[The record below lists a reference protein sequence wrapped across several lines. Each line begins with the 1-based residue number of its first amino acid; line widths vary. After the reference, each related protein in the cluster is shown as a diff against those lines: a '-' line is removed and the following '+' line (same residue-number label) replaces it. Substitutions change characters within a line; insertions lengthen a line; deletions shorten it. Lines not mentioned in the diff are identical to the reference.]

1 MMSFVHANDVE
12 VVILAGGK
20 GERLYPLT
28 KDRAKPAVPFGGMY
42 RIIDFTLSNC
52 VNSGMKKIYLLS
64 QYKSHSLN
72 RHIQRGW
79 LSFFSYPM
87 GEFIYDIPAQ
97 QRIGSSWYEGTADAV
112 FQNIYSLQHDMPSYT
127 LILSGDHIY
136 QMNYMDMIRFHVGHK
151 ADVTIG
157 VVPMPVETASQ
168 FGIVKAEKD
177 MTVVGF
183 QEKPK
188 KAPFTMPGDPTKIM
202 VSMGIYV
209 FDTKTLIRKLVEDAK
224 LKTSSHDFGKDII
237 PRMVK
242 NNKVLAYPFKDIMG
256 KSYWRD
262 IGTLDAYYEANMDL
276 VSVTPQCNLYHP
288 NWPVHTVYSPYP
300 PSKMVFAGGED
311 GRRIGQ
317 VLDSIICGGSIVSGG
332 RVERSIISPN
342 ARVHSYT
349 EIEDSILMEDVEV
362 GRNCRIRRTIID
374 KRVKIPPRTTIGYDP
389 EEDAKRF
396 DISPGGVVVVAKNTM
411 FD

>member
-1 MMSFVHANDVE
+1 MPFANPNDVE

-42 RIIDFTLSNC
+42 RIVDFTLSNC
-52 VNSGMKKIYLLS
+52 VNSGLKRIYVLS

-72 RHIQRGW
+72 RHIQQGW

-97 QRIGSSWYEGTADAV
+97 QRIGNSWYEGTADAV
-112 FQNIYSLQHDMPSYT
+112 FQNIYSLQQDMPEYT

-136 QMNYMDMIRFHVGHK
+136 QMNYMEMIQFHIRRK
-151 ADVTIG
+151 AEVTIG
-157 VVPMPVETASQ
+157 AVPMPVETASQ
-168 FGIVKAEKD
+168 FGVIKADKD
-177 MTVVGF
+177 MNVVGF

-188 KAPFTMPGDPTKIM
+188 KDPVTMPGNPDRIL

-209 FDTKTLIRKLVEDAK
+209 FQTKMLIRQLVEDAK
-224 LKTSSHDFGKDII
+224 LKTSNHDFGKDII

-242 NNKVLAYPFKDIMG
+242 QYKVMTYPFKGIMG

-276 VSVTPQCNLYHP
+276 VSVSPACNLYHP

-300 PSKMVFAGGED
+300 PAKMVFSGGKD
-311 GRRIGQ
+311 GKRIGM
-317 VLDSIICGGSIVSGG
+317 VLDSIICDGAIVSGG
-332 RVERSIISPN
+332 KVVRSIISPN
-342 ARVHSYT
+342 VRVHSYA
-349 EIEDSILMEDVEV
+349 EIEDSMLMDGVEI
-362 GRNCRIRRTIID
+362 GRSCRIRRTIID
-374 KRVKIPPRTTIGYDP
+374 KYVKIPPKTTIGYDP
-389 EEDAKRF
+389 EEDRKRF
-396 DISPGGVVVVAKNTM
+396 DVSPDGIVVVSKNTM
-411 FD
+411 FN

>member
-1 MMSFVHANDVE
+1 MPFVNPNDIE
-12 VVILAGGK
+12 TVILAGGK

-52 VNSGMKKIYLLS
+52 VNSGLKRIYVLS

-112 FQNIYSLQHDMPSYT
+112 FQNIYSLQQNMTPFT
-127 LILSGDHIY
+127 LILSGDHVY
-136 QMNYMDMIRFHVGHK
+136 QMNYMDMVQFHVDNE
-151 ADVTIG
+151 ADVTLG

-168 FGIVKAEKD
+168 FGIVKADRD
-177 MTVVGF
+177 MNVVGF

-188 KAPFTMPGDPTKIM
+188 KDPVTMPGNPDCVL

-209 FDTKTLIRKLVEDAK
+209 FPTKTLIRKLVEDAK
-224 LKTSSHDFGKDII
+224 LKTSNHDFGKDII
-237 PRMVK
+237 PKMVK

-262 IGTLDAYYEANMDL
+262 IGTLDAYYDANMDL
-276 VSVTPQCNLYHP
+276 VSVSPECNLYHP
-288 NWPVHTVYSPYP
+288 HWPVHTVYSPYP
-300 PSKMVFAGGED
+300 PSKMVFAGGQD
-311 GRRIGQ
+311 GKRIGQ

-332 RVERSIISPN
+332 KVERSIISPN
-342 ARVHSYT
+342 VRVNSYA
-349 EIEDSILMEDVEV
+349 EIEDSILMEDVEI
-362 GRNCRIRRTIID
+362 GRHCRIKRTIID
-374 KRVKIPPRTTIGYDP
+374 KRVKVPARMTIGYDP
-389 EEDAKRF
+389 EEDSKRF
-396 DISPGGVVVVAKNTM
+396 DISPEGIVVVSKNTI

>member
-1 MMSFVHANDVE
+1 MPFKKLNNIK

-28 KDRAKPAVPFGGMY
+28 KDRAKPAVPFAGMY

-52 VNSGMKKIYLLS
+52 VNSGLKKIYVLS

-72 RHIQRGW
+72 RHIQQGW

-97 QRIGSSWYEGTADAV
+97 QRIGNSWYEGTADAV
-112 FQNIYSLQHDMPSYT
+112 FQNIYSLQQDMPGYT

-136 QMNYMDMIRFHVGHK
+136 QMNYMEMIQFHVRRK

-157 VVPMPVETASQ
+157 AVPMPVETANQ
-168 FGIVKAEKD
+168 FGVIRADKG
-177 MTVVGF
+177 MNVVGF

-188 KAPFTMPGDPTKIM
+188 KAPFTMPGDASKVM

-209 FDTKTLIRKLVEDAK
+209 FNTKTLIRQLVEDAK
-224 LKTSSHDFGKDII
+224 LKSSSHDFGKDII

-242 NNKVLAYPFKDIMG
+242 HNKVITYPFKGIMDNG
-256 KSYWRD
+256 YWRD

-276 VSVTPQCNLYHP
+276 VSVTPACNLYHP

-300 PSKMVFAGGED
+300 PAKMVFSGGKD
-311 GRRIGQ
+311 GKRIGM
-317 VLDSIICGGSIVSGG
+317 VLDSMICDGAIVSGG
-332 RVERSIISPN
+332 KVERSIISPN
-342 ARVHSYT
+342 VRVHSYS
-349 EIEDSILMEDVEV
+349 EIEDSMLMEGVEI
-362 GRNCRIRRTIID
+362 GRNCKIRRTIID
-374 KRVKIPPRTTIGYDP
+374 KSVKIPPRTIIGYDP
-389 EEDAKRF
+389 EDDKKKF
-396 DISPGGVVVVAKNTM
+396 DVSPGGIVVVSKNTM

>member
-1 MMSFVHANDVE
+1 MSFKNLNNIK

-28 KDRAKPAVPFGGMY
+28 KDRAKPAVPFAGMY

-52 VNSGMKKIYLLS
+52 VNSNLKRIYVLS

-72 RHIQRGW
+72 RHIQQGW

-97 QRIGSSWYEGTADAV
+97 QRIGNSWYEGTADAV
-112 FQNIYSLQHDMPSYT
+112 FQNIYSLQQDMPGYT

-136 QMNYMDMIRFHVGHK
+136 QMNYMEMIQFHVRRK

-157 VVPMPVETASQ
+157 AVPMPVETANQ
-168 FGIVKAEKD
+168 FGVIRADKG
-177 MTVVGF
+177 MNVVGF

-188 KAPFTMPGDPTKIM
+188 KAPFTMPGDASKVM

-209 FDTKTLIRKLVEDAK
+209 FNTKTLIRRLVEDAK
-224 LKTSSHDFGKDII
+224 LKSSSHDFGKDII

-242 NNKVLAYPFKDIMG
+242 DSKVITYPFKGIMG
-256 KSYWRD
+256 NGYWRD

-276 VSVTPQCNLYHP
+276 VSVTPACNLYHP

-300 PSKMVFAGGED
+300 PAKMVFSGGKD
-311 GRRIGQ
+311 GKRIGM
-317 VLDSIICGGSIVSGG
+317 VLDSMICDGAIVSGG
-332 RVERSIISPN
+332 KVERSIISPN
-342 ARVHSYT
+342 VRVHSYS
-349 EIEDSILMEDVEV
+349 EIEDSMLMEGVEI
-362 GRNCRIRRTIID
+362 GRNCKIRRTIID
-374 KRVKIPPRTTIGYDP
+374 KSVKIPPRTIIGYDP
-389 EEDAKRF
+389 EDDKKKF
-396 DISPGGVVVVAKNTM
+396 DVSPGGIVVVSKNTM

>member
-1 MMSFVHANDVE
+1 
-12 VVILAGGK
+12 
-20 GERLYPLT
+20 YPLT

-52 VNSGMKKIYLLS
+52 VNSGLKKIYVLS

-79 LSFFSYPM
+79 LPFFSYPM

-97 QRIGSSWYEGTADAV
+97 QRIGANWYEGTADAV
-112 FQNIYSLQHDMPSYT
+112 FQNIYSLQQTMTHLT
-127 LILSGDHIY
+127 LILSGDHVY
-136 QMNYMDMIRFHVGHK
+136 QMNYIDMIRFHLDNR

-168 FGIVKAEKD
+168 FGVVKAGAD
-177 MTVVGF
+177 MKVTGF

-188 KAPFTMPGDPTKIM
+188 KDPVTMPGDPSKVL

-209 FDTKTLIRKLVEDAK
+209 FHTATLIKKLVEDAK
-224 LKTSSHDFGKDII
+224 IKTSSHDFGKDII

-242 NNKVLAYPFKDIMG
+242 TDTVMAFPFKDIMG
-256 KSYWRD
+256 SNYWRD

-276 VSVTPQCNLYHP
+276 VSVSPRCNLYHTG
-288 NWPVHTVYSPYP
+288 WPVHTVYSPYP

-311 GRRIGQ
+311 GKRIGQ
-317 VLDSIICGGSIVSGG
+317 VLDSIVCGGAIVSGG
-332 RVERSIISPN
+332 KVERSIISPN
-342 ARVHSYT
+342 VRVNSYA
-349 EIEDSILMEDVEV
+349 EVADAILMEGVQV
-362 GRNCRIRRTIID
+362 GRYCRIRRAIID
-374 KRVKIPPRTTIGYDP
+374 KRVVIPPHTTIGFDP
-389 EEDAKRF
+389 DQDARRF
-396 DISPGGVVVVAKNTM
+396 DVSPGGVVVVAKNTV
-411 FD
+411 FE

>member
-1 MMSFVHANDVE
+1 
-12 VVILAGGK
+12 
-20 GERLYPLT
+20 
-28 KDRAKPAVPFGGMY
+28 
-42 RIIDFTLSNC
+42 
-52 VNSGMKKIYLLS
+52 VNSGLKRIYLLS

-79 LSFFSYPM
+79 LQFFSYPM

-112 FQNIYSLQHDMPSYT
+112 FQNIYSLQHDMPEYT

-136 QMNYMDMIRFHVGHK
+136 QMNYLDMVRFHVNHK

-168 FGIVKAEKD
+168 FGLVKTEKD
-177 MTVVGF
+177 MTVSGF

-188 KAPFTMPGDPTKIM
+188 KAPFTMPGDPSRIL

-209 FDTKTLIRKLVEDAK
+209 FNTRILIRKLVEDAK
-224 LKTSSHDFGKDII
+224 LKTSNHDFGKDII
-237 PRMVK
+237 PKMVK
-242 NNKVLAYPFKDIMG
+242 GNTVMAYPFKDIMG

-262 IGTLDAYYEANMDL
+262 IGTLDAYYEATMDL
-276 VSVTPQCNLYHP
+276 VSVSPQCNLYHP

-317 VLDSIICGGSIVSGG
+317 VLDSIICGGAIISGG
-332 RVERSIISPN
+332 KVERSVISPN
-342 ARVHSYT
+342 ARVHSYA

-396 DISPGGVVVVAKNTM
+396 DVSPVGIVVIAKNTM

>member
-1 MMSFVHANDVE
+1 MSFKNLNNIK

-28 KDRAKPAVPFGGMY
+28 KDRAKPAVPFAGMY

-52 VNSGMKKIYLLS
+52 VNSGLKKIYVLS

-72 RHIQRGW
+72 RHIQQGW

-97 QRIGSSWYEGTADAV
+97 QRIGNSWYEGTADAV
-112 FQNIYSLQHDMPSYT
+112 FQNIYSLQQDMPGYT

-136 QMNYMDMIRFHVGHK
+136 QMNYMEMIQFHVRRK

-168 FGIVKAEKD
+168 FGIIKADKN
-177 MTVVGF
+177 MNILGF

-188 KAPFTMPGDPTKIM
+188 KDPVTMPGDPGKIL

-209 FDTKTLIRKLVEDAK
+209 FNTKTLIRQLVEDAK
-224 LKTSSHDFGKDII
+224 LKSSSHDFGKDII
-237 PRMVK
+237 PHMVK
-242 NNKVLAYPFKDIMG
+242 NNKVITYPFKGIMG
-256 KSYWRD
+256 NGYWRD

-276 VSVTPQCNLYHP
+276 VSVTPACNLYHQG
-288 NWPVHTVYSPYP
+288 WPVHTVYSPYP
-300 PSKMVFAGGED
+300 PAKMVFSGGKD
-311 GRRIGQ
+311 GKRIGM
-317 VLDSIICGGSIVSGG
+317 VLDSIICDGAIVSGG
-332 RVERSIISPN
+332 KVKRSIISPN
-342 ARVHSYT
+342 VRVHSYS
-349 EIEDSILMEDVEV
+349 EIEDSMLMEGVEI
-362 GRNCRIRRTIID
+362 GRNCKIRRTIID
-374 KRVKIPPRTTIGYDP
+374 KSVKIPPRTIIGYDP
-389 EEDAKRF
+389 EDDKKKF
-396 DISPGGVVVVAKNTM
+396 DVSPGGIVVVSKNTM

>member
-1 MMSFVHANDVE
+1 MPFVNPHDIE

-28 KDRAKPAVPFGGMY
+28 KDRAKPAVPFAGMY

-52 VNSGMKKIYLLS
+52 VNSDLKKIYVLS

-72 RHIQRGW
+72 RHIQQGW

-97 QRIGSSWYEGTADAV
+97 QRIGNSWYEGTADAV
-112 FQNIYSLQHDMPSYT
+112 FQNIYSLQHDMPGYT

-136 QMNYMDMIRFHVGHK
+136 QMNYMEMIQFHVRRK

-157 VVPMPVETASQ
+157 VAPMPVETASQ
-168 FGIVKAEKD
+168 FGVIKADKG
-177 MTVVGF
+177 MNVVGF

-188 KAPFTMPGDPTKIM
+188 KAPFTMPGDESKVM
-202 VSMGIYV
+202 ASMGIYV

-224 LKTSSHDFGKDII
+224 LKSSSHDFGKDII

-242 NNKVLAYPFKDIMG
+242 HNKVVVYQFKGIMG
-256 KSYWRD
+256 NGYWRD

-288 NWPVHTVYSPYP
+288 NWPVHTVYSPFP
-300 PSKMVFAGGED
+300 PAKMVFSGGKD
-311 GRRIGQ
+311 GKRIGM
-317 VLDSIICGGSIVSGG
+317 VLDSIICDGAIVSGG
-332 RVERSIISPN
+332 KVERSIISPN
-342 ARVHSYT
+342 VRVHSYA
-349 EIEDSILMEDVEV
+349 EIEDSMLMEGVEI
-362 GRNCRIRRTIID
+362 GRNCKIRRTIID
-374 KRVKIPPRTTIGYDP
+374 KYVKIPPRTKIGYDP
-389 EEDAKRF
+389 EDDKKRF
-396 DISPGGVVVVAKNTM
+396 DVSPGGIVVVSKNTM

>member
-1 MMSFVHANDVE
+1 MPFINPNNVE

-28 KDRAKPAVPFGGMY
+28 KDRAKPAVPFAGMY

-52 VNSGMKKIYLLS
+52 VNSGLKKIYVLS

-72 RHIQRGW
+72 RHIQQGW

-97 QRIGSSWYEGTADAV
+97 QRIGNSWYEGTADAV
-112 FQNIYSLQHDMPSYT
+112 FQNIYSLQQDMPGYT

-136 QMNYMDMIRFHVGHK
+136 QMNYMEMIQFHVRRK

-157 VVPMPVETASQ
+157 AVPMPVEMASQ
-168 FGIVKAEKD
+168 FGVIRADKG
-177 MTVVGF
+177 MNVVGF

-188 KAPFTMPGDPTKIM
+188 KAPFTMPGDASKVM

-209 FDTKTLIRKLVEDAK
+209 FNTKTLIRQLVEDAK
-224 LKTSSHDFGKDII
+224 FKSSSHDFGKDII

-242 NNKVLAYPFKDIMG
+242 DSKVIMHPFKGIIG
-256 KSYWRD
+256 KGYWRD

-276 VSVTPQCNLYHP
+276 VSVTPACNLYHP

-300 PSKMVFAGGED
+300 PAKMVFSGGKD
-311 GRRIGQ
+311 GKRIGM
-317 VLDSIICGGSIVSGG
+317 VLDSMICDGAIVSGG
-332 RVERSIISPN
+332 KVVRSIISPN
-342 ARVHSYT
+342 VRVHSYS
-349 EIEDSILMEDVEV
+349 EVEDSMLMEGVEI
-362 GRNCRIRRTIID
+362 GRNCKIRRTIID
-374 KRVKIPPRTTIGYDP
+374 KYVKIPPRTTIGYDI
-389 EEDAKRF
+389 EDDKKKF
-396 DISPGGVVVVAKNTM
+396 DVSPGGIVVVSKNTM

>member
-1 MMSFVHANDVE
+1 MAFINPNNVE

-28 KDRAKPAVPFGGMY
+28 KDRAKPAVPFAGMY

-52 VNSGMKKIYLLS
+52 VNSGFKKIYVLS

-72 RHIQRGW
+72 RHIQQGW

-97 QRIGSSWYEGTADAV
+97 QRIGNSWYEGTADAV
-112 FQNIYSLQHDMPSYT
+112 FQNIYSLQQDMPDYT

-136 QMNYMDMIRFHVGHK
+136 QMNYMDMIQFHVRRK

-157 VVPMPVETASQ
+157 VVPMPVETANQ
-168 FGIVKAEKD
+168 FGIIKADKN
-177 MTVVGF
+177 MNVVGF

-188 KAPFTMPGDPTKIM
+188 KDPVTMPGDASRVM

-209 FDTKTLIRKLVEDAK
+209 FNTKTLIRQLVEDAK
-224 LKTSSHDFGKDII
+224 IKSSSHDFGKDII

-242 NNKVLAYPFKDIMG
+242 EHKVISYPFKGIMG
-256 KSYWRD
+256 NSYWRD

-276 VSVTPQCNLYHP
+276 VSVTPACNLYHQG
-288 NWPVHTVYSPYP
+288 WPVHTVYSPYP
-300 PSKMVFAGGED
+300 PAKMVFSGGKD
-311 GRRIGQ
+311 GKRIGM
-317 VLDSIICGGSIVSGG
+317 VLDSMICDGAIVSGG
-332 RVERSIISPN
+332 KVVRSIISPN
-342 ARVHSYT
+342 VRVHSYS
-349 EIEDSILMEDVEV
+349 EIEDTMLMEGVEI
-362 GRNCRIRRTIID
+362 GRNCKIRRTIID
-374 KRVKIPPRTTIGYDP
+374 KSVKIPPRTIIGYDP
-389 EEDAKRF
+389 EDDKKKF
-396 DISPGGVVVVAKNTM
+396 DVSPGGIVVVSKNTM

>member
-1 MMSFVHANDVE
+1 MPFINPNNVE

-28 KDRAKPAVPFGGMY
+28 KDRAKPAVPFAGMY

-52 VNSGMKKIYLLS
+52 VNSGLKQIYVLS

-72 RHIQRGW
+72 RHIQQGW

-97 QRIGSSWYEGTADAV
+97 QRIGNSWYEGTADAV
-112 FQNIYSLQHDMPSYT
+112 FQNIYSLQQDMPGYT

-136 QMNYMDMIRFHVGHK
+136 QMNYMEMIQFHVRRK

-157 VVPMPVETASQ
+157 TVPMPVETASQ
-168 FGIVKAEKD
+168 FGVIRADKG
-177 MTVVGF
+177 MNVVGF

-188 KAPFTMPGDPTKIM
+188 KAPFTMPGDASKVM

-209 FDTKTLIRKLVEDAK
+209 FNTKTLIRQLVEDAK
-224 LKTSSHDFGKDII
+224 IKSSSHDFGKDII

-242 NNKVLAYPFKDIMG
+242 HSKVIMHPFKGIMG
-256 KSYWRD
+256 NGYWRD

-276 VSVTPQCNLYHP
+276 VSVTPACNLYHQG
-288 NWPVHTVYSPYP
+288 WPVHTVYSPYP
-300 PSKMVFAGGED
+300 PAKMVFSGGKD
-311 GRRIGQ
+311 GKRIGM
-317 VLDSIICGGSIVSGG
+317 VLDSIICDGAIVSGG
-332 RVERSIISPN
+332 KVKRSIISPN
-342 ARVHSYT
+342 VRVHSYS
-349 EIEDSILMEDVEV
+349 EIEDSMLMEGVEI
-362 GRNCRIRRTIID
+362 GRNCKIRRTIID
-374 KRVKIPPRTTIGYDP
+374 KYVKIPPRTTIGYDP
-389 EEDAKRF
+389 EDDKKKF
-396 DISPGGVVVVAKNTM
+396 DVSPGGIVVVSKNTM

>member
-1 MMSFVHANDVE
+1 MPFISQHDIE
-12 VVILAGGK
+12 TVILAGGK

-52 VNSGMKKIYLLS
+52 VNSGLKKIYVLS

-112 FQNIYSLQHDMPSYT
+112 FQNIYSLQQNITPLT

-136 QMNYMDMIRFHVGHK
+136 QMNYMDMIQFHVDNG
-151 ADVTIG
+151 ADVTLG

-168 FGIVKAEKD
+168 FGIVKADKN
-177 MTVVGF
+177 MNVVGF

-188 KAPFTMPGDPTKIM
+188 KDPVTMPGDPGKIL

-209 FDTKTLIRKLVEDAK
+209 FPTKLLIRKLVEDAK
-224 LKTSSHDFGKDII
+224 LKTSNHDFGKDII
-237 PRMVK
+237 PKMVRS
-242 NNKVLAYPFKDIMG
+242 NKVLAYPFKDIMG
-256 KSYWRD
+256 ETYWRD

-276 VSVTPQCNLYHP
+276 VSVSPQCNLYHP

-300 PSKMVFAGGED
+300 PSKMVFAGGQN

-317 VLDSIICGGSIVSGG
+317 VLDSIVCGGSIVSGG
-332 RVERSIISPN
+332 RVERSVISPSV
-342 ARVHSYT
+342 RVNSYA
-349 EIEDSILMEDVEV
+349 EIEDSILMEEVEI
-362 GRNCRIRRTIID
+362 GRHCRIRKTIID
-374 KRVKIPPRTTIGYDP
+374 KRVKVPARTIIGYDP

-396 DISPGGVVVVAKNTM
+396 DISPGGIVVVSKNTM

>member
-1 MMSFVHANDVE
+1 MPFVSQNDVGT
-12 VVILAGGK
+12 VILAGGK

-52 VNSGMKKIYLLS
+52 VNSGLKRIYVLS

-112 FQNIYSLQHDMPSYT
+112 FQNIYSLQQNMIPLT

-136 QMNYMDMIRFHVGHK
+136 QMNYMDMIRFHLENE
-151 ADVTIG
+151 AEVTLG
-157 VVPMPVETASQ
+157 AVPMPVETASQ
-168 FGIVKAEKD
+168 FGIVKADKD
-177 MTVVGF
+177 MNVVGF
-183 QEKPK
+183 QEKPRK
-188 KAPFTMPGDPTKIM
+188 DPVTMPGDPSRVL

-209 FDTKTLIRKLVEDAK
+209 FHTKMLIRKLVEDAK

-237 PRMVK
+237 PKMVR
-242 NNKVLAYPFKDIMG
+242 NNKVMAYPFKDIMRA
-256 KSYWRD
+256 SYWRD

-276 VSVTPQCNLYHP
+276 VSVIPQCNLYHP

-300 PSKMVFAGGED
+300 PSKMVFAGGQD
-311 GRRIGQ
+311 GKRIGQ

-332 RVERSIISPN
+332 KVERSIISTN
-342 ARVHSYT
+342 LRGNRYT
-349 EIEDSILMEDVEV
+349 ELEDSILLDAAEID
-362 GRNCRIRRTIID
+362 RPCRIRRTIID
-374 KRVKIPPRTTIGYDP
+374 KRVKVPARTTIGYDP

-396 DISPGGVVVVAKNTM
+396 DVSPGGIVVVAKNTM

>member
-1 MMSFVHANDVE
+1 MPFKKLNNIK

-28 KDRAKPAVPFGGMY
+28 KDRAKPAVPFAGMY

-52 VNSGMKKIYLLS
+52 VNSGLKKIYVLS

-72 RHIQRGW
+72 RHIQQGW

-97 QRIGSSWYEGTADAV
+97 QRIGNSWYEGTADAV
-112 FQNIYSLQHDMPSYT
+112 FQNIYSLQQDMPGYT

-136 QMNYMDMIRFHVGHK
+136 QMNYMEMIQFHVRRK

-157 VVPMPVETASQ
+157 AVPMPVETANQ
-168 FGIVKAEKD
+168 FGVIRADKG
-177 MTVVGF
+177 MNVVGF

-188 KAPFTMPGDPTKIM
+188 KAPFTMPGDASKVM

-209 FDTKTLIRKLVEDAK
+209 FNTKTLIRQLVEDAK
-224 LKTSSHDFGKDII
+224 LKSSSHDFGKDII

-242 NNKVLAYPFKDIMG
+242 HNKVITYPFKGIMDNG
-256 KSYWRD
+256 YWRD

-276 VSVTPQCNLYHP
+276 VSVTPACNLYHP

-300 PSKMVFAGGED
+300 PAKMVFSGGKD
-311 GRRIGQ
+311 GKRIGM
-317 VLDSIICGGSIVSGG
+317 VLDSMICDGAIVSGG
-332 RVERSIISPN
+332 KVERSIISPN
-342 ARVHSYT
+342 VRVHSYS
-349 EIEDSILMEDVEV
+349 EIEDSMLMEGVEI
-362 GRNCRIRRTIID
+362 GRSCKIRRTIID
-374 KRVKIPPRTTIGYDP
+374 KSVKIPPRTIIGYDP
-389 EEDAKRF
+389 EDDKKKF
-396 DISPGGVVVVAKNTM
+396 DVSPGGIVVVSKNTM

>member
-1 MMSFVHANDVE
+1 MSFKNLNNIK

-28 KDRAKPAVPFGGMY
+28 KDRAKPAVPFAGMY

-52 VNSGMKKIYLLS
+52 VNSGLKKIYVLS

-72 RHIQRGW
+72 RHIQQGW

-97 QRIGSSWYEGTADAV
+97 QRIGNSWYEGTADAV
-112 FQNIYSLQHDMPSYT
+112 FQNIYSLQQDMPGYT

-136 QMNYMDMIRFHVGHK
+136 QMNYMEMIQFHVRRK

-168 FGIVKAEKD
+168 FGIIKADKN
-177 MTVVGF
+177 MNILGF

-188 KAPFTMPGDPTKIM
+188 KDPVTMPGDPGKIL

-209 FDTKTLIRKLVEDAK
+209 FNTKTLIRQLVEDAK
-224 LKTSSHDFGKDII
+224 LKSSSHDFGKDII
-237 PRMVK
+237 PHMVK
-242 NNKVLAYPFKDIMG
+242 NNKVITYPFKGIMG
-256 KSYWRD
+256 NGYWRD

-276 VSVTPQCNLYHP
+276 VSVTPACNLYHP

-300 PSKMVFAGGED
+300 PAKMVFSGGKD
-311 GRRIGQ
+311 GKRIGM
-317 VLDSIICGGSIVSGG
+317 VLDSIICDGAIVSGG
-332 RVERSIISPN
+332 KVKRSIISPN
-342 ARVHSYT
+342 VRVHSYS
-349 EIEDSILMEDVEV
+349 EIEDSMLMEGVEI
-362 GRNCRIRRTIID
+362 GRNCKIRRTIID
-374 KRVKIPPRTTIGYDP
+374 KSVKIPPRTIIGYDP
-389 EEDAKRF
+389 EDDKKKF
-396 DISPGGVVVVAKNTM
+396 DVSPGGIVVVSKNTM

>member
-1 MMSFVHANDVE
+1 MAFINPNNVE

-28 KDRAKPAVPFGGMY
+28 KDRAKPAVPFAGMY

-52 VNSGMKKIYLLS
+52 VNSGFKKIYVLS

-72 RHIQRGW
+72 RHIQQGW

-97 QRIGSSWYEGTADAV
+97 QRIGNSWYEGTADAV
-112 FQNIYSLQHDMPSYT
+112 FQNIYSLQQDMPDYT

-136 QMNYMDMIRFHVGHK
+136 QMNYMDMIQFHVRRK

-157 VVPMPVETASQ
+157 VVPMPVETANQ
-168 FGIVKAEKD
+168 FGIIKADKN
-177 MTVVGF
+177 MNVVGF

-188 KAPFTMPGDPTKIM
+188 KDPVTMPGDASRVM

-209 FDTKTLIRKLVEDAK
+209 FNTKTLIRQLVEDAK
-224 LKTSSHDFGKDII
+224 IKSSSHDFGKDII

-242 NNKVLAYPFKDIMG
+242 EHKVISYPFKGIMG
-256 KSYWRD
+256 NSYWRD

-276 VSVTPQCNLYHP
+276 VSVTPACNLYHP

-300 PSKMVFAGGED
+300 PAKMVFSGGKD
-311 GRRIGQ
+311 GKRIGM
-317 VLDSIICGGSIVSGG
+317 VLDSMICDGAIVSGG
-332 RVERSIISPN
+332 KVVRSIISPN
-342 ARVHSYT
+342 VRVHSYS
-349 EIEDSILMEDVEV
+349 EIEDTMLMEGVEI
-362 GRNCRIRRTIID
+362 GRNCKIRRTIID
-374 KRVKIPPRTTIGYDP
+374 KSVKIPPRTIIGYDP
-389 EEDAKRF
+389 EDDKKKF
-396 DISPGGVVVVAKNTM
+396 DVSPGGIVVVSKNTM

>member
-1 MMSFVHANDVE
+1 MPFKKLNNIK

-28 KDRAKPAVPFGGMY
+28 KDRAKPAVPFAGMY

-52 VNSGMKKIYLLS
+52 VNSGLKKIYVLS

-72 RHIQRGW
+72 RHIQQGW

-97 QRIGSSWYEGTADAV
+97 QRIGNSWYEGTADAV
-112 FQNIYSLQHDMPSYT
+112 FQNIYSLQQDMPGYT

-136 QMNYMDMIRFHVGHK
+136 QMNYMEMIQFHVRRK

-168 FGIVKAEKD
+168 FGIIKADKN
-177 MTVVGF
+177 MNILGF

-188 KAPFTMPGDPTKIM
+188 KDPVTMPGDPGKIL

-209 FDTKTLIRKLVEDAK
+209 FNTKTLIRQLVEDAK
-224 LKTSSHDFGKDII
+224 LKSSSHDFGKDII
-237 PRMVK
+237 PHMVK
-242 NNKVLAYPFKDIMG
+242 NNKVITYPFKGIMG
-256 KSYWRD
+256 NGYWRD

-276 VSVTPQCNLYHP
+276 VSVTPACNLYHP

-300 PSKMVFAGGED
+300 PAKMVFSGGKD
-311 GRRIGQ
+311 GKRIGM
-317 VLDSIICGGSIVSGG
+317 VLDSIICDGAIVSGG
-332 RVERSIISPN
+332 KVKRSIISPN
-342 ARVHSYT
+342 VRVHSYS
-349 EIEDSILMEDVEV
+349 EIEDSMLMEGVEI
-362 GRNCRIRRTIID
+362 GRNCKIRRTIID
-374 KRVKIPPRTTIGYDP
+374 KSVKIPPRTIIGYDP
-389 EEDAKRF
+389 EDDKKKF
-396 DISPGGVVVVAKNTM
+396 DVSPGGIVVVSKNTM

>member
-1 MMSFVHANDVE
+1 MPFANPNDVE

-42 RIIDFTLSNC
+42 RIVDFTLSNC
-52 VNSGMKKIYLLS
+52 VNSGLKRIYVLS

-72 RHIQRGW
+72 RHIQQGW

-97 QRIGSSWYEGTADAV
+97 QRIGNSWYEGTADAV
-112 FQNIYSLQHDMPSYT
+112 FQNIYSLQQDMPEYT

-136 QMNYMDMIRFHVGHK
+136 QMNYMEMIQFHIRRK
-151 ADVTIG
+151 AEVTIG
-157 VVPMPVETASQ
+157 AVPMPVETASQ
-168 FGIVKAEKD
+168 FGVIKADKG
-177 MTVVGF
+177 MNVVGF

-188 KAPFTMPGDPTKIM
+188 KDPVTMPGNPDRIL

-209 FDTKTLIRKLVEDAK
+209 FQTKMLIRQLVEDAK
-224 LKTSSHDFGKDII
+224 LKTSNHDFGKDII

-242 NNKVLAYPFKDIMG
+242 QYKVMTYPFKGIMG

-276 VSVTPQCNLYHP
+276 VSVSPACNLYHP

-300 PSKMVFAGGED
+300 PAKMVFSGGKD
-311 GRRIGQ
+311 GKRIGM
-317 VLDSIICGGSIVSGG
+317 VLDSIICDGAIVSGG
-332 RVERSIISPN
+332 KVVRSIISPN
-342 ARVHSYT
+342 VRVHSYA
-349 EIEDSILMEDVEV
+349 EIEDSMLMDGVEI
-362 GRNCRIRRTIID
+362 GRSCRIRRTIID
-374 KRVKIPPRTTIGYDP
+374 KYVKIPPKTTIGYDP
-389 EEDAKRF
+389 EEDRKRF
-396 DISPGGVVVVAKNTM
+396 DVSPDGIVVVSKNTM
-411 FD
+411 FN

>member
-1 MMSFVHANDVE
+1 MSFKNLNNIK

-28 KDRAKPAVPFGGMY
+28 KDRAKPAVPFAGMY

-52 VNSGMKKIYLLS
+52 VNSGLKKIYVLS

-72 RHIQRGW
+72 RHIQQGW

-97 QRIGSSWYEGTADAV
+97 QRIGNSWYEGTADAV
-112 FQNIYSLQHDMPSYT
+112 FQNIYSLQQDMPGYT

-136 QMNYMDMIRFHVGHK
+136 QMNYMEMIQFHVRRK

-168 FGIVKAEKD
+168 FGIIKADKN
-177 MTVVGF
+177 MNILGF
-183 QEKPK
+183 QEKPRK
-188 KAPFTMPGDPTKIM
+188 DPVTMPGDPGKIL

-209 FDTKTLIRKLVEDAK
+209 FNTKTLIRQLVEDAK
-224 LKTSSHDFGKDII
+224 LKSSSHDFGKDII
-237 PRMVK
+237 PHMVK
-242 NNKVLAYPFKDIMG
+242 NNKVITYPFKGIMG
-256 KSYWRD
+256 NGYWRD

-276 VSVTPQCNLYHP
+276 VSVTPACNLYHP

-300 PSKMVFAGGED
+300 PAKMVFSGGKD
-311 GRRIGQ
+311 GKRIGM
-317 VLDSIICGGSIVSGG
+317 VLDSIICDGAIVSGG
-332 RVERSIISPN
+332 KVKRSIISPN
-342 ARVHSYT
+342 VRVHSYS
-349 EIEDSILMEDVEV
+349 EIEDSMLMEGVEI
-362 GRNCRIRRTIID
+362 GRNCKIRRTIID
-374 KRVKIPPRTTIGYDP
+374 KSVKIPPRTIIGYDP
-389 EEDAKRF
+389 EDDKKKF
-396 DISPGGVVVVAKNTM
+396 DVSPGGIVVVSKNTM

>member
-1 MMSFVHANDVE
+1 MSFVNPNDIE

-52 VNSGMKKIYLLS
+52 VNSGLKRIYVLS

-97 QRIGSSWYEGTADAV
+97 QRIGNSWYEGTADAV
-112 FQNIYSLQHDMPSYT
+112 FQNIYSLQQNQTPLT

-136 QMNYMDMIRFHVGHK
+136 QMNYMDMIQSHLDND
-151 ADVTIG
+151 AEVTIG

-168 FGIVKAEKD
+168 FGIVKADKH
-177 MTVVGF
+177 MNVVGF

-188 KAPFTMPGDPTKIM
+188 KDPVTMPGDPGKIL

-209 FDTKTLIRKLVEDAK
+209 FHTKMLIRKLVEDAK
-224 LKTSSHDFGKDII
+224 LKTSNHDFGKDII
-237 PRMVK
+237 PKMVK

-256 KSYWRD
+256 ESYWRD
-262 IGTLDAYYEANMDL
+262 IGTLDAYYDANVDL
-276 VSVTPQCNLYHP
+276 VSVTPSCNLYHP

-300 PSKMVFAGGED
+300 PAKMVFSGGKD
-311 GRRIGQ
+311 GRRIGM
-317 VLDSIICGGSIVSGG
+317 VLDSIICDGAIVSGG
-332 RVERSIISPN
+332 KVVRSIISPDV
-342 ARVHSYT
+342 RVHSYS
-349 EIEDSILMEDVEV
+349 EVEDSILMEAVEI

-374 KRVKIPPRTTIGYDP
+374 KRVKVPARTVIGYDP

-396 DISPGGVVVVAKNTM
+396 DISPGGIVVVSKNTM

>member
-1 MMSFVHANDVE
+1 MPFINPNNVE

-28 KDRAKPAVPFGGMY
+28 KDRAKPAVPFAGMY

-52 VNSGMKKIYLLS
+52 VNSGLKKIYVFS

-72 RHIQRGW
+72 RHIQQGW

-97 QRIGSSWYEGTADAV
+97 QRIGNSWYEGTADAV
-112 FQNIYSLQHDMPSYT
+112 FQNIYSLQQDMPGYT

-136 QMNYMDMIRFHVGHK
+136 QMNYMEMIQFHVRRK

-157 VVPMPVETASQ
+157 AVPMPVETANQ
-168 FGIVKAEKD
+168 FGVIKADKG
-177 MTVVGF
+177 MNVVGF

-188 KAPFTMPGDPTKIM
+188 KAPFTMPGDASKVM

-209 FDTKTLIRKLVEDAK
+209 FNTKMLIRQLVEDAK
-224 LKTSSHDFGKDII
+224 IKSSSHDFGKDII

-242 NNKVLAYPFKDIMG
+242 HSKVIAYPFKGIMG
-256 KSYWRD
+256 NSYWRD

-276 VSVTPQCNLYHP
+276 VSITPACNLYHP

-300 PSKMVFAGGED
+300 PAKMVFSGGKD
-311 GRRIGQ
+311 GKRIGM
-317 VLDSIICGGSIVSGG
+317 VLDSIICDGAIISGG
-332 RVERSIISPN
+332 KVVRSIISPN
-342 ARVHSYT
+342 VRVHSYT
-349 EIEDSILMEDVEV
+349 EIEDSMLMEGVEI
-362 GRNCRIRRTIID
+362 GRNCKIRRTIID
-374 KRVKIPPRTTIGYDP
+374 KSVKIPPRTIIGYDP
-389 EEDAKRF
+389 DDDKKKF
-396 DISPGGVVVVAKNTM
+396 DVSPNGIVVVSKNTM

>member
-1 MMSFVHANDVE
+1 MPFINPSNVE

-28 KDRAKPAVPFGGMY
+28 KDRAKPAVPFAGMY

-52 VNSGMKKIYLLS
+52 VNSGLKKIYVLS

-72 RHIQRGW
+72 RHIQQGW

-97 QRIGSSWYEGTADAV
+97 QRIGNSWYEGTADAV
-112 FQNIYSLQHDMPSYT
+112 FQNIYSLQQDMHDFT

-136 QMNYMDMIRFHVGHK
+136 QMNYMEMLQFHVRRK

-157 VVPMPVETASQ
+157 VVPMPVETANQ
-168 FGIVKAEKD
+168 FGIVKADKN
-177 MTVVGF
+177 MNVVGF

-188 KAPFTMPGDPTKIM
+188 KDPVTMPGDQGKIL
-202 VSMGIYV
+202 VSMGIYI
-209 FDTKTLIRKLVEDAK
+209 FNTKTLIRQLVEDAK
-224 LKTSSHDFGKDII
+224 IKSSSHDFGKDII

-242 NNKVLAYPFKDIMG
+242 NSKVITYPFKGIMG
-256 KSYWRD
+256 NGYWRD

-276 VSVTPQCNLYHP
+276 VSVTPACNLYHP

-300 PSKMVFAGGED
+300 PAKMVFSGGKD
-311 GRRIGQ
+311 GKRIGM
-317 VLDSIICGGSIVSGG
+317 VLDSIICDGAIVSGG
-332 RVERSIISPN
+332 KVVRSIISPN
-342 ARVHSYT
+342 VRVHSYT
-349 EIEDSILMEDVEV
+349 EIEDSMLMEGVEI
-362 GRNCRIRRTIID
+362 GRNCKIRRTIID
-374 KRVKIPPRTTIGYDP
+374 KYVKIPPRTTIGYDI
-389 EEDAKRF
+389 EEDKKRF
-396 DISPGGVVVVAKNTM
+396 EVSPGGIVVVSKNTM

>member
-1 MMSFVHANDVE
+1 MNDIE
-12 VVILAGGK
+12 VVVLAGGK

-52 VNSGMKKIYLLS
+52 VNSGLKKIYLLS

-112 FQNIYSLQHDMPSYT
+112 FQNIYSLQHDMPEYT

-136 QMNYMDMIRFHVGHK
+136 QMNYMDMVRFHVNRK

-168 FGIVKAEKD
+168 FGIVKTEKD
-177 MTVVGF
+177 LSVAGF

-188 KAPFTMPGDPTKIM
+188 KAPFTMPGDPTRIL

-209 FDTKTLIRKLVEDAK
+209 FNTRTLIRKLVEDAK
-224 LKTSSHDFGKDII
+224 LKTSSHDFG
-237 PRMVK
+237 
-242 NNKVLAYPFKDIMG
+242 
-256 KSYWRD
+256 
-262 IGTLDAYYEANMDL
+262 
-276 VSVTPQCNLYHP
+276 
-288 NWPVHTVYSPYP
+288 
-300 PSKMVFAGGED
+300 
-311 GRRIGQ
+311 
-317 VLDSIICGGSIVSGG
+317 
-332 RVERSIISPN
+332 
-342 ARVHSYT
+342 
-349 EIEDSILMEDVEV
+349 
-362 GRNCRIRRTIID
+362 
-374 KRVKIPPRTTIGYDP
+374 
-389 EEDAKRF
+389 
-396 DISPGGVVVVAKNTM
+396 
-411 FD
+411 

>member
-1 MMSFVHANDVE
+1 MPFINPNNVE

-28 KDRAKPAVPFGGMY
+28 KDRAKPAVPFAGMY

-52 VNSGMKKIYLLS
+52 VNSGLKKIYVLS

-72 RHIQRGW
+72 RHIQQGW

-112 FQNIYSLQHDMPSYT
+112 FQNIYSLQQDMPGYT
-127 LILSGDHIY
+127 LILSGDHLY
-136 QMNYMDMIRFHVGHK
+136 QMNYMEMIQFHVRRK

-157 VVPMPVETASQ
+157 AVPMPVETANQ
-168 FGIVKAEKD
+168 FGVIKADKS
-177 MTVVGF
+177 MNVVGF

-188 KAPFTMPGDPTKIM
+188 KAPFTMPGDASKVM

-209 FDTKTLIRKLVEDAK
+209 FDTKTLIRQLVEDAK
-224 LKTSSHDFGKDII
+224 IKSSSHDFGKDII

-242 NNKVLAYPFKDIMG
+242 HSKVITYPFKGIMG
-256 KSYWRD
+256 NGYWRD

-276 VSVTPQCNLYHP
+276 VSVTPACNLYHQG
-288 NWPVHTVYSPYP
+288 WPVHTVYSPYP
-300 PSKMVFAGGED
+300 PAKMVFSGGKD
-311 GRRIGQ
+311 GKRIGM
-317 VLDSIICGGSIVSGG
+317 VLDSIVCDGAIVSGG
-332 RVERSIISPN
+332 KVVRSIISPN
-342 ARVHSYT
+342 VRVHSYS
-349 EIEDSILMEDVEV
+349 EIEDSMLMEGVEI
-362 GRNCRIRRTIID
+362 GRNCKIRRTIID
-374 KRVKIPPRTTIGYDP
+374 KSVKIPPRTVIGYDP
-389 EEDAKRF
+389 EDDKKKF
-396 DISPGGVVVVAKNTM
+396 DVSPGGIVVVSKNTM

>member
-1 MMSFVHANDVE
+1 MPFKKLNNIK

-28 KDRAKPAVPFGGMY
+28 KDRAKPAVPFAGMY

-52 VNSGMKKIYLLS
+52 VNSGLKKIYVFS

-72 RHIQRGW
+72 RHIQQGW

-97 QRIGSSWYEGTADAV
+97 QRIGNSWYEGTADAV
-112 FQNIYSLQHDMPSYT
+112 FQNIYSLQQDMPGYT

-136 QMNYMDMIRFHVGHK
+136 QMNYMEMIQFHVRRK

-168 FGIVKAEKD
+168 FGIIKADKN
-177 MTVVGF
+177 MNILGF

-188 KAPFTMPGDPTKIM
+188 KDPVTMPGDPGKIL

-209 FDTKTLIRKLVEDAK
+209 FNTKTLIRQLVEDAK
-224 LKTSSHDFGKDII
+224 LKSSSHDFGKDII
-237 PRMVK
+237 PHMVK
-242 NNKVLAYPFKDIMG
+242 NNKVITYPFKGIMG
-256 KSYWRD
+256 NGYWRD

-276 VSVTPQCNLYHP
+276 VSVTPACNLYHP

-300 PSKMVFAGGED
+300 PAKMVFSGGKD
-311 GRRIGQ
+311 GKRIGM
-317 VLDSIICGGSIVSGG
+317 VLDSIICDGAIVSGG
-332 RVERSIISPN
+332 KVKRSIISPN
-342 ARVHSYT
+342 VRVHSYS
-349 EIEDSILMEDVEV
+349 EIEDSMLMEGVEI
-362 GRNCRIRRTIID
+362 GRNCKIRRTIID
-374 KRVKIPPRTTIGYDP
+374 KSVKIPPRTIIGYDP
-389 EEDAKRF
+389 EDDKKKF
-396 DISPGGVVVVAKNTM
+396 DVSPGGIVVVSKNTM

>member
-1 MMSFVHANDVE
+1 MPFVNPHNIE

-28 KDRAKPAVPFGGMY
+28 KDRAKPAVPFAGMY

-52 VNSGMKKIYLLS
+52 VNSDLKKIYVLS

-72 RHIQRGW
+72 RHIQQGW

-97 QRIGSSWYEGTADAV
+97 QRIGNSWYEGTADAV
-112 FQNIYSLQHDMPSYT
+112 FQNIYSLQQDMPGYT

-136 QMNYMDMIRFHVGHK
+136 QMNYMEMIQSHARRK

-157 VVPMPVETASQ
+157 VVPMPVESASQ
-168 FGIVKAEKD
+168 FGVIKADKG
-177 MTVVGF
+177 MNVVGF

-188 KAPFTMPGDPTKIM
+188 KSPFTMAGDASKVM

-209 FDTKTLIRKLVEDAK
+209 FETKTLIRKLVEDAK
-224 LKTSSHDFGKDII
+224 MKSSSHDFGKDII

-242 NNKVLAYPFKDIMG
+242 HNKVMVYQFKGIMG
-256 KSYWRD
+256 NGYWRD

-288 NWPVHTVYSPYP
+288 NWPVHTVYSPFP
-300 PSKMVFAGGED
+300 PAKMVFSGGKD
-311 GRRIGQ
+311 GKRIGM
-317 VLDSIICGGSIVSGG
+317 VLDSIICDGAIVSGG
-332 RVERSIISPN
+332 KVERSIISPN
-342 ARVHSYT
+342 VRIHSYS
-349 EIEDSILMEDVEV
+349 EIEDSMLMEGVEI
-362 GRNCRIRRTIID
+362 GRNCKIGRTIID
-374 KRVKIPPRTTIGYDP
+374 KYVKIPPRTIIGYDP
-389 EEDAKRF
+389 EDDKKRF
-396 DISPGGVVVVAKNTM
+396 DVSPGGIVVVSKNTM

>member
-1 MMSFVHANDVE
+1 MSFVDVNDIE
-12 VVILAGGK
+12 VVVLAGGK

-52 VNSGMKKIYLLS
+52 VNSGLKKIYLLS

-112 FQNIYSLQHDMPSYT
+112 FQNIYSLQHDMPEYT

-136 QMNYMDMIRFHVGHK
+136 QMNYMDMVRFHVNRK

-168 FGIVKAEKD
+168 FGIVKTEKD
-177 MTVVGF
+177 LSVAGF

-188 KAPFTMPGDPTKIM
+188 KAPFTMPGDPTRIL

-209 FDTKTLIRKLVEDAK
+209 FNTRTLIRKLVEDAK

-237 PRMVK
+237 PKMVK
-242 NNKVLAYPFKDIMG
+242 GNRVMAYPFKDIMG

-262 IGTLDAYYEANMDL
+262 IGTLDAYYEATMDL
-276 VSVTPQCNLYHP
+276 VSVSPQCNLYHP

-311 GRRIGQ
+311 GRRIGL
-317 VLDSIICGGSIVSGG
+317 VLDSIICGGAIISGG
-332 RVERSIISPN
+332 RVERSVISPN
-342 ARVHSYT
+342 ARVHSYA

-374 KRVKIPPRTTIGYDP
+374 KRVKIPPRMVIGYDP

-396 DISPGGVVVVAKNTM
+396 DVSPGGIVVVAKNTM

>member
-1 MMSFVHANDVE
+1 MSFINPNDVE

-28 KDRAKPAVPFGGMY
+28 KDRAKPAVPFAGMY

-52 VNSGMKKIYLLS
+52 VNSGLKKIYVFS

-72 RHIQRGW
+72 RHIQQGW

-97 QRIGSSWYEGTADAV
+97 QRIGNSWYEGTADAV
-112 FQNIYSLQHDMPSYT
+112 FQNIYSLQQDMPGYT

-136 QMNYMDMIRFHVGHK
+136 QMNYMEMIQFHVRRK

-157 VVPMPVETASQ
+157 AVPMPVETANQ
-168 FGIVKAEKD
+168 FGVIRSDKG
-177 MTVVGF
+177 MNVVGF

-188 KAPFTMPGDPTKIM
+188 KAPFTMPGDASKVM

-209 FDTKTLIRKLVEDAK
+209 FNTKTLIRQLVEDAK
-224 LKTSSHDFGKDII
+224 LKSSSHDFGKDII

-242 NNKVLAYPFKDIMG
+242 DSKVITYPFKGIMG
-256 KSYWRD
+256 NGYWRD

-276 VSVTPQCNLYHP
+276 VSVTPACNLYHP

-300 PSKMVFAGGED
+300 PAKMVFSGGKD
-311 GRRIGQ
+311 GKRIGM
-317 VLDSIICGGSIVSGG
+317 VLDSIICDGAIVSGG
-332 RVERSIISPN
+332 KVVRSIISPN
-342 ARVHSYT
+342 VRVHSYT
-349 EIEDSILMEDVEV
+349 EIEDSMLMEGVEI
-362 GRNCRIRRTIID
+362 GRNCKIRRTIID
-374 KRVKIPPRTTIGYDP
+374 KSVKIPPRTIIGYDP
-389 EEDAKRF
+389 EDDKKKF
-396 DISPGGVVVVAKNTM
+396 DVSPGGIVVVSKNTM